1 MAKLLAVMEKY
12 GICILSFRVL
22 LHKMPPV
29 ETSEKDCMKSDQS
42 VHLAHYISW
51 VMGNGECLTKNIRKK
66 LRECIEASSEYYSSL

>member
-42 VHLAHYISW
+42 VHLAHYIS
-51 VMGNGECLTKNIRKK
+51 
-66 LRECIEASSEYYSSL
+66 

>member
-1 MAKLLAVMEKY
+1 MASVSYVSRIRRNKKKCSAKFSLVQMMAKLLAVMEKY

-42 VHLAHYISW
+42 VHLAHYIS
-51 VMGNGECLTKNIRKK
+51 
-66 LRECIEASSEYYSSL
+66 